1 MKEEKLIMLRGQS
14 VFAPYIADFV
24 RQKRALGCKY
34 NAAAETLNMFDSFC
48 AGLGIMEPKIG
59 RASCRERV

>member
-24 RQKRALGCKY
+24 RQKRALGWIILCDLR
-34 NAAAETLNMFDSFC
+34 TS
-48 AGLGIMEPKIG
+48 
-59 RASCRERV
+59 S